1 MLLVFQ
7 EMAMSQNVYKD
18 LLEVMR
24 NRGGP
29 YSGLD
34 IPEFYA
40 LVEELFTPEEA
51 GMNNVLSRKPAAAED
66 IAGRMNRDKNEVT
79 RILERMADKGLCAIF
94 KGPGVPLYQ
103 GIAFMPGIFEFQFIG
118 GRETERYKR
127 IAELIHAYKKAC
139 ESAKGIQKISY
150 PVTRVIP
157 VARTIKAGNVIHTY
171 DQVMTYIEKY
181 DSIGVGTCYCRQ
193 AARLRGE
200 DIHGM
205 SLDVCMWFGEIAEH
219 MIARLGGR
227 RVTKQEAKD
236 ILDRCEEAGL
246 LHMSRNTTE
255 DIDFLCNC
263 DRWHCQV
270 VNNVLKQ
277 PRPSLVFNSGFQ
289 PVFDSDL
296 CISCETCI
304 ERCPPQALT
313 MDENNA
319 QIVNTDRCFGC
330 GICATGCPEDAISME
345 AKPGFPTPPKTA
357 KELAAA
363 FKSSAESS
371 GVTTET
377 QR

>member
-1 MLLVFQ
+1 MVVQ
-7 EMAMSQNVYKD
+7 EEKTMIQNVYKE

-29 YSGLD
+29 YAGLD

-40 LVEELFTPEEA
+40 LVEELFAPEEA
-51 GMNNVLSRKPAAAED
+51 EMNNVLPRKPAAAEE
-66 IAGRMNRDKNEVT
+66 IAGRISRDENEIAE
-79 RILERMADKGLCAIF
+79 ILERMADKGLCSVL
-94 KGPGVPLYQ
+94 KGSGVPLYQ
-103 GIAFMPGIFEFQFIG
+103 GIPFMPGIFEFRFISG
-118 GRETERYKR
+118 GETEQDKR
-127 IAELIHAYKKAC
+127 VAQLIHAYK
-139 ESAKGIQKISY
+139 SAYEAANGVEKISY

-193 AARLRGE
+193 AAKLRGE

-205 SLDVCMWFGEIAEH
+205 PLEVCMWFGEIAEH
-219 MIARLGGR
+219 IVQRLGGR
-227 RVTKQEAKD
+227 RITKQEAKD

-270 VNNVLKQ
+270 VTNVLKQ
-277 PRPSLVFNSGFQ
+277 PRPSWAFNSGFQ
-289 PVFDSDL
+289 PVFDSER

-304 ERCPPQALT
+304 GRCPPEALA
-313 MDENNA
+313 MDENNV
-319 QIVNTDRCFGC
+319 QVVNTDLCFGC
-330 GICATGCPEDAISME
+330 GVCATGCPEGAISME
-345 AKPGFPTPPKTA
+345 AKPNFPAPPKTV
-357 KELAAA
+357 KELATA
-363 FKSSAESS
+363 FRSTVK
-371 GVTTET
+371 G
-377 QR
+377 QG

>member
-1 MLLVFQ
+1 MI
-7 EMAMSQNVYKD
+7 QNVYKD
-18 LLEVMR
+18 LLEVMK

-40 LVEELFTPEEA
+40 LVEALFTPEEA
-51 GMNNVLSRKPAAAED
+51 EMNNVLARKPAAAED
-66 IAGRMNRDKNEVT
+66 IAGRINRDKNEVT
-79 RILERMADKGLCAIF
+79 AILERMADKGLCAIF

-103 GIAFMPGIFEFQFIG
+103 GIAFMPGIFEFQFISG
-118 GRETERYKR
+118 GETERDKK
-127 IAELIHAYKKAC
+127 IAELIHAYKKAY
-139 ESAKGIQKISY
+139 ESAKGVAKISF
-150 PVTRVIP
+150 PATRVIP

-171 DQVMTYIEKY
+171 DQVVTYIEKY

-193 AARLRGE
+193 AAKLRGE

-205 SLDVCMWFGEIAEH
+205 PLEVCMWFGEIAEH
-219 MIARLGGR
+219 IIGRLGGR
-227 RVTKQEAKD
+227 RVTKLEARD

-246 LHMSRNTTE
+246 LHMSRNTSE

-270 VNNVLKQ
+270 VNIVLKQ
-277 PRPSLVFNSGFQ
+277 ARPSLAFNSGFQ
-289 PVFDSDL
+289 PVFDSER
-296 CISCETCI
+296 CVSCETCI

-313 MDENNA
+313 MDDNNT

-345 AKPGFPTPPKTA
+345 AKPGFPAPPKTA
-357 KELAAA
+357 KELAEA
-363 FKSSAESS
+363 FKKSAEKP
-371 GVTTET
+371 
-377 QR
+377 

>member
-1 MLLVFQ
+1 
-7 EMAMSQNVYKD
+7 MSQNIYRE

-40 LVEELFTPEEA
+40 LVEALFTPEEA
-51 GMNNVLSRKPAAAED
+51 EVNNVLVRKPAAAED
-66 IAGRMNRDKNEVT
+66 IAGRMNRDKSEVT
-79 RILERMADKGLCAIF
+79 GILKRMADKGLCATF
-94 KGPGVPLYQ
+94 KGDPGAPLYQ
-103 GIAFMPGIFEFQFIG
+103 GIPFMPGIFEFQFISG
-118 GRETERYKR
+118 GETEHDKR
-127 IAELIHAYKKAC
+127 IAELVHTYKKAY
-139 ESAKGIQKISY
+139 ESAKGIEKISY

-171 DQVMTYIEKY
+171 HQVMTYIEKY

-193 AARLRGE
+193 AAKLRGE
-200 DIHGM
+200 NIHGM
-205 SLDVCMWFGEIAEH
+205 PLEVCMWFGEIAEH
-219 MIARLGGR
+219 IIDRLGGR

-270 VNNVLKQ
+270 VSNVLKQ
-277 PRPSLVFNSGFQ
+277 PRPSLAFNSGFQ
-289 PVFDSDL
+289 PVFDSER

-304 ERCPPQALT
+304 ERCPPQALA

-319 QIVNTDRCFGC
+319 RTVNNDLCFGC
-330 GICATGCPEDAISME
+330 GMCATGCPEGAISME
-345 AKPGFPTPPKTA
+345 AKTGFPAPPKTA

-363 FKSSAESS
+363 FKNRAECPDVSTDAQSA
-371 GVTTET
+371 
-377 QR
+377 